1 MRTVTGAAA
10 VALERAS
17 HPALPNIVRILLLA
31 AVADR
36 SGGARATG
44 VRHWLKYNVYG
55 LGLPPIQ
62 HLASSATTAE
72 KLEAEMRLMNFVVW
86 LVTCMPSGRT
96 ISIDSARKYVGQVI
110 SCMRRVHS
118 SDFAGD
124 LQLKNLKDMM
134 RGMRRELGER
144 PKRVRWGCRTQQLRE
159 ALDRCLPRGS
169 SRVNQMWR
177 AALTVAF
184 CGLLRGGEIGL
195 PDGVAFSPLAGVS
208 HADLRILRRDG
219 KLVAALDLH
228 VLKGKVLTGKTA
240 TIFLDSGGSLL
251 DPVLELLELLRLDR
265 VDPADRAA
273 TPLFRDASDNAISR
287 RDVATM
293 IKALMQA
300 IGLDHARFGAHSL
313 RIGGATAAL
322 AAGVPPT
329 LIRVAGRWAS
339 DVFEIYTRL
348 SMEAAAGM
356 ACVIGSTPFQD
367 VEQGEF
373 VSEELEALP
382 LEEAAMAHAD
392 LDPESDGGAGSDD
405 DF

>member
-1 MRTVTGAAA
+1 M
-10 VALERAS
+10 
-17 HPALPNIVRILLLA
+17 A

-44 VRHWLKYNVYG
+44 VRHWLKYNIHGV
-55 LGLPPIQ
+55 GLPPIQ
-62 HLASSATTAE
+62 HLAGSATTAE

-86 LVTCMPSGRT
+86 LVTCKPSGRH
-96 ISIDSARKYVGQVI
+96 ISVDSARKYVGQVLTW
-110 SCMRRVHS
+110 MRRVHS

-124 LQLKNLKDMM
+124 LQLKNLKDLI

-144 PKRVRWGCRTQQLRE
+144 PRRVRWGCRTQQLRD

-195 PDGVAFSPLAGVS
+195 PDGVAFSALAGIS
-208 HADLRILRRDG
+208 HADLRLLRRGG
-219 KLVAALDLH
+219 KLVAALTLH
-228 VLKGKVLTGKTA
+228 VLKGKVLTGKT
-240 TIFLDSGGSLL
+240 TTVFLDSGGTLL
-251 DPVLELLELLRLDR
+251 DPVLELIELLRLDR
-265 VDPADRAA
+265 VDASVRAE
-273 TPLFRDASDNAISR
+273 TPLFRDAAGEAITR

-293 IKALMQA
+293 VKALMSA
-300 IGLDHARFGAHSL
+300 IGLDPARFGAHSL

-356 ACVIGSTPFQD
+356 ACVVGSTPFQD

-382 LEEAAMAHAD
+382 METAALLDVD
-392 LDPESDGGAGSDD
+392 LDPESDGDADSDD
-405 DF
+405 EL